1 MAGMTFFIAL
11 FSKVVSL
18 VFINLQG
25 SETSPFG
32 SFLVHEKMIPCE
44 TIPHSSKVDS
54 TYFFF
59 FVANDGLLQ

>member
-25 SETSPFG
+25 SETSPFS
-32 SFLVHEKMIPCE
+32 SFLVHEKMN
-44 TIPHSSKVDS
+44 TMR
-54 TYFFF
+54 
-59 FVANDGLLQ
+59 NDTTFK

>member
-32 SFLVHEKMIPCE
+32 SFLVHEKM
-44 TIPHSSKVDS
+44 TTFK
-54 TYFFF
+54 
-59 FVANDGLLQ
+59 